1 MRPSPLSRG
10 EKGGQGRETAC
21 CRPLRVDEGS
31 ALYSCASARL
41 SHPPFP
47 SLPMPG
53 PYGRQLGTEFPNN
66 SSHFSHW
73 CLGGSSDLISV
84 PCGPLT
90 QCGPPPLHTHTQPV
104 LCKSIFPI
112 QFFKQWVSRHRAPEL
127 HDLGAGTGQDPGQSC
142 FLVMPVHYL
151 QLCLSP
157 AGTATSG
164 HRHIFFLNPLES
176 RLGNVATPHSARCF
190 KRAINK

>member
-31 ALYSCASARL
+31 ALYSCVSARL
-41 SHPPFP
+41 FHPPFP
-47 SLPMPG
+47 SLPTSG

-66 SSHFSHW
+66 SSHFPHW
-73 CLGGSSDLISV
+73 CLGGSSDLISAQ
-84 PCGPLT
+84 CGPLT
-90 QCGPPPLHTHTQPV
+90 QCGPPPLHTHSHTAGAMQKHLPDSV
-104 LCKSIFPI
+104 LQEVGP
-112 QFFKQWVSRHRAPEL
+112 RHCAPEL
-127 HDLGAGTGQDPGQSC
+127 HDLGAGTVQDPGQSC
-142 FLVMPVHYL
+142 FLVMPVH
-151 QLCLSP
+151 LCLSP

>member
-47 SLPMPG
+47 SLPTPG
-53 PYGRQLGTEFPNN
+53 PYWRQQGTEFPNN
-66 SSHFSHW
+66 SSHFPHW
-73 CLGGSSDLISV
+73 CLGGSSDLVSV

-90 QCGPPPLHTHTQPV
+90 QCGPPPLHTHSHTAGAMQKHLPDSV
-104 LCKSIFPI
+104 LQAVGPPAPCTRVTRFGGCFPM
-112 QFFKQWVSRHRAPEL
+112 
-127 HDLGAGTGQDPGQSC
+127 
-142 FLVMPVHYL
+142 MPVHYL
-151 QLCLSP
+151 PLCLSP

-190 KRAINK
+190 KRTINK